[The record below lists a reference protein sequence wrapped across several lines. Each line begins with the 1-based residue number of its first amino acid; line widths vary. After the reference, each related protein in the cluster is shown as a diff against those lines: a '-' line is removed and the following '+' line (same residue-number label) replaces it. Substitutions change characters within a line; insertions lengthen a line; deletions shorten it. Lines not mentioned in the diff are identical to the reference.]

1 MPGVNCSSSGVLNN
15 NHSNVTGISGSA
27 FQPVRSSSPQY
38 IGEYLHPRQ
47 LTNIDRDDDYDAV
60 PNSPSYQQ
68 QQQRWHAASPKV
80 FLANSSTVSLPAS
93 AVLGHRGRSAT
104 PTSSSASPVVEV
116 NHKRSHSIGS
126 NVHLVAQPKPVLR
139 SERSSFEALAACEEQ
154 LEEKRKKAQEDRL
167 KEQQQEREE
176 RARLDEILQ
185 MCAEYQRQ
193 IDQEQATAAA
203 AAVAS
208 SPSSEFSTSPTLA
221 TPGAKKVAMGK
232 PPPSP
237 GHSLHP
243 NR

>member
-1 MPGVNCSSSGVLNN
+1 MPGVNCSSSGALNN
-15 NHSNVTGISGSA
+15 NHGHVSGISGSA

-47 LTNIDRDDDYDAV
+47 LTSIERDDDYDAV
-60 PNSPSYQQ
+60 PSSPSHH

-104 PTSSSASPVVEV
+104 PTSLPASPAVEA

-139 SERSSFEALAACEEQ
+139 SERSSLEALAACEEQ

-193 IDQEQATAAA
+193 IDQEQAA

-208 SPSSEFSTSPTLA
+208 SSSSSSSEFSTSPALA
-221 TPGAKKVAMGK
+221 TPGANKVAMGK

>member
-1 MPGVNCSSSGVLNN
+1 MPGCTTNGAHGKNNNN
-15 NHSNVTGISGSA
+15 NHNVTGMSA

-47 LTNIDRDDDYDAV
+47 LTGIDRDDDYDAV
-60 PNSPSYQQ
+60 PASNGFNYQQQQ

-104 PTSSSASPVVEV
+104 PTSSATSPPVEI

-126 NVHLVAQPKPVLR
+126 NVHLVAQPRPINR
-139 SERSSFEALAACEEQ
+139 AERSSLEALAACEEQ
-154 LEEKRKKAQEDRL
+154 LEEKRKRAQQDRL
-167 KEQQQEREE
+167 KEQEQEREE

-193 IDQEQATAAA
+193 IDDERRDS
-203 AAVAS
+203 AS
-208 SPSSEFSTSPTLA
+208 ASLEFSPSPTLA
-221 TPGAKKVAMGK
+221 TPGTSRAAMGK